1 MNNYIKKRSKNIIK
15 VLNKGNKGNN
25 NKGKSYACSL
35 Q

>member
-1 MNNYIKKRSKNIIK
+1 MNNYIKKSKNIIK
-15 VLNKGNKGNN
+15 VLNKGNKGND

>member
-1 MNNYIKKRSKNIIK
+1 MNNYIKKSKNIIK
-15 VLNKGNKGNN
+15 VLNKGNN

>member
-1 MNNYIKKRSKNIIK
+1 MNNYIKKSKNIIK

-25 NKGKSYACSL
+25 NKGKGYACSL